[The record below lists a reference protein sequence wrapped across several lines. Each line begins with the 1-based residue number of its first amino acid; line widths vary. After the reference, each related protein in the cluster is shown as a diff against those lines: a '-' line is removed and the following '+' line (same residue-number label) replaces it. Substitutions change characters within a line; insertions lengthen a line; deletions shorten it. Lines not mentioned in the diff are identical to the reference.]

1 MEEIR
6 KSAALRLPA
15 LPKLQRTPLLE
26 DAAAFVILG
35 GGGYLALR
43 LMGLVFRVLGVE

>member
-6 KSAALRLPA
+6 KASALRLPA
-15 LPKLQRTPLLE
+15 PPKWKRTPLLT
-26 DAAAFVILG
+26 DAIAFAALG

-43 LMGLVFRVLGVE
+43 LMGLVFRLCGVD

>member
-6 KSAALRLPA
+6 KTAALRMPA
-15 LPKLQRTPLLE
+15 LPKVKRTPLLT
-26 DAAAFVILG
+26 DAIAFAALG

-43 LMGLVFRVLGVE
+43 LMGLVFRLCGVD